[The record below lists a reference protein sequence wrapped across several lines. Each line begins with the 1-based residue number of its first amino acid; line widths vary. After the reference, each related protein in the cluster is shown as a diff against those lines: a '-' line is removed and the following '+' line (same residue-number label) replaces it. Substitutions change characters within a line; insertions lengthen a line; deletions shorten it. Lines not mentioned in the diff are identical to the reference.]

1 MSRKPGEEST
11 WSGRASLTASRA
23 AERPSMVST
32 EDPLL
37 DQQCRFTGGLEKQ
50 FGRAVGE
57 KPDWFE
63 KEWEETDW

>member
-1 MSRKPGEEST
+1 MEREST
-11 WSGRASLTASRA
+11 TDSKHHVLL
-23 AERPSMVST
+23 VST

-37 DQQCRFTGGLEKQ
+37 DQQCRFAGGLEKQ

-57 KPDWFE
+57 RPDWFE